1 MKSCREID
9 ARSKKKSLLVLFE
22 DRKDETYEGIIVW
35 KKNKLLVKYSLP
47 VKMSSYVGIQFR
59 SSFQVNRGGGLPPR
73 NLYKF
78 NGRF

>member
-1 MKSCREID
+1 MLGQKKRVFLFCLKIEKMKPMNN
-9 ARSKKKSLLVLFE
+9 
-22 DRKDETYEGIIVW
+22 YVW
-35 KKNKLLVKYSLP
+35 KKNKLLVKYYLP
-47 VKMSSYVGIQFR
+47 VKMSSYVRIQFR

>member
-1 MKSCREID
+1 MLGQ
-9 ARSKKKSLLVLFE
+9 KKKSLLVLFE
-22 DRKDETYEGIIVW
+22 DRKDETYEYLCLE
-35 KKNKLLVKYSLP
+35 KNKLLMKYYLP
-47 VKMSSYVGIQFR
+47 VKMSSYVRIQFR